1 MRRSPIDVA
10 VNILRDADGRVLVA
24 ERTER
29 QISAGFWELP
39 GGKVDPG
46 ETPIQAAARELAEE
60 IGVEALVVRPW
71 IQYLHSFRTR
81 DVRLFFFRV
90 ERWAGTPHGREGQ
103 RLAWIDPASPSVSPI
118 LPSAD
123 RVLTALGLPQIYA
136 AGAGIGVPGIE
147 RFMQRVQVG
156 LRQGLRLIQL
166 REPDM
171 APDQRVNF
179 ARRVASLAHS
189 QGARVLLVGSALE
202 ARRAGLDGVHS
213 SCGELRRLSS
223 RPSVKLWVTSC
234 HHADDLHRA
243 MLLGADAAVLSPVL
257 PTEAHPDY
265 APLGWDGFQRLAT
278 QATIPVF
285 AQGGVSQTDLAKALA
300 AGAAGITTSSWGCE
314 P

>member
-10 VNILRDADGRVLVA
+10 VNILRDADGRILVA
-24 ERTER
+24 ERTPR

-46 ETPIQAAARELAEE
+46 ETPVQAAARELAEE
-60 IGVEALVVRPW
+60 IGVEALIVRPW

-90 ERWAGTPHGREGQ
+90 DRWAGTPHGREGQ
-103 RLAWIDPASPSVSPI
+103 RLAWIDPASPSVAPI
-118 LPSAD
+118 LPSAE

-136 AGAGIGVPGIE
+136 TGGTVRGEGAE
-147 RFMQRVQVG
+147 RFFARLQLG
-156 LRQGLRLIQL
+156 LRQGLRLIQV
-166 REPDM
+166 REPEM

-179 ARRVASLAHS
+179 ARRINALARP

-202 ARRAGLDGVHS
+202 ARRAGVEGVHS
-213 SCGELRRLSS
+213 ACEELRRLVS
-223 RPSVKLWVTSC
+223 RPQVKLWVTSC
-234 HHADDLHRA
+234 HNAEDLARA
-243 MLLGADAAVLSPVL
+243 TMLGADAAVLSPVL
-257 PTEAHPDY
+257 PTAAHPGH

-285 AQGGVSQTDLAKALA
+285 AQGGISQDQLAMALA
-300 AGAAGITTSSWGCE
+300 SGAAGITTSSWGCE

>member
-71 IQYLHSFRTR
+71 IQYLYSFRTR

-136 AGAGIGVPGIE
+136 AGAGIGVQGIE

-166 REPDM
+166 REPGM

-179 ARRVASLAHS
+179 ARRVASLAHA

-234 HHADDLHRA
+234 HHADDLNRA

-257 PTEAHPDY
+257 PTDAHPDY

-285 AQGGVSQTDLAKALA
+285 AQGGVSQADLAKALA